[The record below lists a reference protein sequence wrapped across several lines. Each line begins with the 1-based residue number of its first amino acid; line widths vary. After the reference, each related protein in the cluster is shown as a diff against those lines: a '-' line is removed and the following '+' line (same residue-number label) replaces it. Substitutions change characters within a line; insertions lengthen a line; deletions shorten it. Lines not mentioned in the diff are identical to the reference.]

1 MLSMLRALVPSPVGE
16 IRPWG
21 KLPGE
26 ARQPDSVSLQ
36 TKMQR
41 IRVSIGWEGN
51 SSEGNDFAEAAGS
64 DAMKSINQGK
74 KQTAHQETGLWK

>member
-1 MLSMLRALVPSPVGE
+1 MPAFQGSLAA
-16 IRPWG
+16 
-21 KLPGE
+21 KLQ
-26 ARQPDSVSLQ
+26 AWDLNSLRQPDSVSLQ